1 MIVDSNEK
9 VVAVNWAFTNEDGS
23 LSNQF
28 KLAEPYGETPLA
40 EVTEE
45 KAVEWLEAQLPNT
58 AEELTAAITRA
69 KEQQEYAATLS
80 AYNANSGGAPTPI
93 VVEVPEEAPV
103 EEPVE
108 APVEA

>member
-1 MIVDSNEK
+1 MSFSISQMIVDSNEK

-69 KEQQEYAATLS
+69 KEQQAYEQTLS
-80 AYNANSGGAPTPI
+80 AYTANSGEAPSKV
-93 VVEVPEEAPV
+93 VVEVPEEV
-103 EEPVE
+103 PVE
-108 APVEA
+108 A

>member
-1 MIVDSNEK
+1 MFSISQMIVDSNEK

-28 KLAEPYGETPLA
+28 NLAEPYGDTPLS

-58 AEELTAAITRA
+58 AEELTAAITES
-69 KEQQEYAATLS
+69 KEQQAYAATLS
-80 AYNANSGGAPTPI
+80 AYTANSGKAPSKIDATT
-93 VVEVPEEAPV
+93 
-103 EEPVE
+103 
-108 APVEA
+108 

>member
-1 MIVDSNEK
+1 MIVDSSEK

>member
-28 KLAEPYGETPLA
+28 KLLEPYGDTPLT

-45 KAVEWLEAQLPNT
+45 KAVEWLEAQLSNT
-58 AEELTAAITRA
+58 AEELSAAITAR

-80 AYNANSGGAPTPI
+80 AYNANSGGAPTK
-93 VVEVPEEAPV
+93 VAVETPEENSTETP
-103 EEPVE
+103 EETTTSE
-108 APVEA
+108 